1 MAECLVQRGFPVI
14 PIWWCAVCFRQSI
27 ILSRWPP
34 TVASFSFSFSLCCV
48 CLGQCH
54 MVSYQLLISCIFIR
68 ICFISILIHFCLAC
82 VSLMSFSCRFHCF
95 LFFFFVWGFT
105 FFFVIFASRMKTL
118 SCTFVC
124 SGAHAYFDSNTFTST
139 VPSIAS
145 MSDAL
150 SDTSGT
156 TPSHKGNLLFLL
168 SSSFFWTSSGV
179 FSLNL

>member
-1 MAECLVQRGFPVI
+1 MSRLFQTKHHTLALAPYGGILLILFFSMLC
-14 PIWWCAVCFRQSI
+14 
-27 ILSRWPP
+27 LSRSRSVSHGFLSVVDFLYLHSHLFYLHPY
-34 TVASFSFSFSLCCV
+34 SFLFSLCV
-48 CLGQCH
+48 LD
-54 MVSYQLLISCIFIR
+54 VFQLTIT
-68 ICFISILIHFCLAC
+68 
-82 VSLMSFSCRFHCF
+82 
-95 LFFFFVWGFT
+95 LFFIIFFVWGFT

-139 VPSIAS
+139 VSSIAS